1 MLVGSRW
8 NRQLTRYLLETFQFL
23 SILFLNTGE
32 LSVSLVMKQQHP
44 DNIPLLGRFSSLET
58 LKTQEKKIFN
68 ETSGYE
74 SIIEISSI

>member
-1 MLVGSRW
+1 
-8 NRQLTRYLLETFQFL
+8 
-23 SILFLNTGE
+23 
-32 LSVSLVMKQQHP
+32 MKQQHP

-74 SIIEISSI
+74 SIIEISSIWSCSSASRKEDTTVSIWIIANIML